1 MPVVANLLSQLD
13 QRKSALVHD
22 LSAWTGDQLS
32 WKPNETSWNAL
43 QVLEHIMVL
52 ENSCLSY
59 VKQKTADGWQI
70 LTKAGD
76 AHIAASIA
84 MNLRMLSS
92 DKFKLPDI
100 IPEPQGDQNLPALL
114 VMWDLSRV
122 EFNDFMGGL
131 GVEYRDRLIFNH
143 PISGPMTPAHTL
155 DFLNYHIG
163 HHIPQL
169 QRLRDNQGF

>member
-1 MPVVANLLSQLD
+1 MLIVANLLSQLD

-22 LSAWTGDQLS
+22 LSAWTPEQLS

-43 QVLEHIMVL
+43 QTLEHIVVL
-52 ENSCLSY
+52 EAICLGF

-70 LTKAGD
+70 LTQAGD
-76 AHIAASIA
+76 AHIASSVA

-92 DKFKLPDI
+92 DRFKIPDVL
-100 IPEPQGDQNLPALL
+100 PEPKGDQPLAALL
-114 VMWDLSRV
+114 QMWEAGRADLN
-122 EFNDFMGGL
+122 EFMRGL
-131 GVEYRDRLIFNH
+131 GAEYRDRLIFNH

-155 DFLNYHIG
+155 EFLNYHLG
-163 HHIPQL
+163 HHIPQF